1 MLKYNK
7 KELKT
12 YRTTVLQVQPSMRLS
27 VAKHPGADT
36 GKKLTFPKFPRFPI
50 YPMFS
55 QLFTTFPRFFTN
67 KVFQGSQVQT
77 LRQSEFAPVSIYF
90 KSTTSR
96 KSPIKK

>member
-36 GKKLTFPKFPRFPI
+36 GKKLTSPKFPRFPI
-50 YPMFS
+50 LS
-55 QLFTTFPRFFTN
+55 N
-67 KVFQGSQVQT
+67 
-77 LRQSEFAPVSIYF
+77 VSPTIHNV
-90 KSTTSR
+90 
-96 KSPIKK
+96 SPIFH